1 MTVDEVEDVIQ
12 ELAKHPMMEP
22 IIYDA
27 RQKMASRD
35 FALRDVYHDNIAE
48 YLKAIA
54 PEEYEKFIGSQ
65 SVDFDHLLD
74 ENKEVLDRLKQ

>member
-1 MTVDEVEDVIQ
+1 
-12 ELAKHPMMEP
+12 
-22 IIYDA
+22 
-27 RQKMASRD
+27 MASRD

-48 YLKAIA
+48 YLKAVS

-74 ENKEVLDRLKQ
+74 ENKAVLDRLKQ